1 MKYVDD
7 NFLPQ
12 NEHIVLF
19 FGKTGNILEEK
30 ERHKL
35 PHYAK
40 VIQSP
45 SGKET
50 FFIRI
55 YQSAPFDPM
64 GPYGRRERNLD
75 TIMKKVSRDTFDLYM
90 TYLKTNNSIY
100 LTKAQRGFLND

>member
-1 MKYVDD
+1 MKYVEGTLPTDEKSV
-7 NFLPQ
+7 FL
-12 NEHIVLF
+12 
-19 FGKTGNILEEK
+19 FGKNGNILEEDEK
-30 ERHKL
+30 HKL

-40 VIQSP
+40 IVQNT

-50 FFIRI
+50 CYIRI
-55 YQSAPFDPM
+55 YQSTPFDPM

-75 TIMKKVSRDTFDLYM
+75 TQIKRVSRNTFDYYM